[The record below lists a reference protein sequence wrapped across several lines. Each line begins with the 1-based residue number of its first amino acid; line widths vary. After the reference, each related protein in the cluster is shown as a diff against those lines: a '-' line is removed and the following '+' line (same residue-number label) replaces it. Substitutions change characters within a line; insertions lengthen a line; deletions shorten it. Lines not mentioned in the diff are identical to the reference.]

1 MSKTHNKTTGKIG
14 EDLAVEF
21 LKNKGFQILERNW
34 NNKWGEIDIIAKDN
48 QTYVF
53 IEVKTRLNKN
63 YGLPE
68 ESVTP
73 WKLKEVIK
81 TAQYYALTHEGL
93 PEQHR
98 IDVMGIILDLDGRV
112 QYFNHIENVTG

>member
-53 IEVKTRLNKN
+53 IEVKTKIGNEF
-63 YGLPE
+63 GTPE
-68 ESVTP
+68 EMVRP
-73 WKLKEVIK
+73 KKLSQIQKIATLYPHSK
-81 TAQYYALTHEGL
+81 NSPL
-93 PEQHR
+93 R
-98 IDVMGIILDLDGRV
+98 IDVLAIVLSPGLSLLRLTHHRAV
-112 QYFNHIENVTG
+112 Y